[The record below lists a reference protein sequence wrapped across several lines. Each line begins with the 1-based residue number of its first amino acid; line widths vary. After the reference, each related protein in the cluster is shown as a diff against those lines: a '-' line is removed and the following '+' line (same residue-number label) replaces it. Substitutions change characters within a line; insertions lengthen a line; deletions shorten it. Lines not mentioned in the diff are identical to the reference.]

1 VARPKIISREY
12 KLLLRATPFQGNDAQ
27 LTRSAKDFL
36 QDFRQAIGSIALD
49 IDGRLAVE
57 DRRLIRFHDTAD
69 HRLRRNDYVFRE
81 RIDEATGEREVT
93 LKFRH
98 PDRYLAASRDVTPA
112 SPRDAR
118 TKFEEDIKA
127 PFQGL
132 YSHSTTQRIGGSK
145 KLNRLNDPCQLF
157 PGLPKQLDRY
167 DADEAI
173 TPVGSRTVQE
183 LVLTGAHVQISDKR
197 KVEADCALIVWYD
210 AAGDRHR
217 PDVVEFSFRYGD
229 DDEGYEGKA
238 ARRAYEIFQTLQAPA
253 LADWVD
259 ATGTTKTAYAYDHV

>member
-1 VARPKIISREY
+1 VGKPKITSREY
-12 KLLLRATPFQGNDAQ
+12 KLLLRATRFQGDHATLAQ
-27 LTRSAKDFL
+27 SAMAFW
-36 QDFRQAIGSIALD
+36 QGFRQAIGKTAFDS
-49 IDGRLAVE
+49 DGRLAVE
-57 DRRLIRFHDTAD
+57 ERRLIRFHDTSD
-69 HRLRRNDYVFRE
+69 GRLRRNDYLFRE
-81 RIDEATGEREVT
+81 RIDEATGQREVT

-132 YSHSTTQRIGGSK
+132 YSHSTTQRIGAGK
-145 KLNRLNDPCQLF
+145 KLNRLNDPCRLF
-157 PGLPKQLDRY
+157 PGLPKQLDHY
-167 DADEAI
+167 DDGEAI
-173 TPVGSRTVQE
+173 APVGALTVRE
-183 LVLTGAHVQISDKR
+183 LVLSGAHVQISNRR
-197 KVEADCALIVWYD
+197 KVEAECALILWYD

-217 PDVVEFSFRYGD
+217 PEVVEFSFRYGD
-229 DDEGYEGKA
+229 DAEGYHGKT

-259 ATGTTKTAYAYDHV
+259 PTGTTKTAYAYDHV